1 MGLSSYW
8 IASPLSRIRSS
19 MKLMFAALAAL
30 ACTAGAA
37 VAQDKTPAEV
47 AAAAAAST
55 ARATA
60 LLEANTRPIAF
71 DGGLSGPGAD
81 FLRDQTQKAQFV
93 LVGETH
99 NDRDTPRFVGALFD
113 SLRDWRA
120 FDTLVVEVDPVAVDT
135 LKLPAN
141 RGRAEAAADLAR
153 RYPNHIGFASDQ
165 DLELMAHA
173 AGVADL
179 WGIEQV
185 QGAEPLLEEL
195 ATLAPN
201 AAVRAQVE
209 TLLTQV
215 KSLETRRDQFGA
227 FLHGDVETLP
237 RLQALT
243 TAFAAA
249 PDSRAAFLLE
259 TLTTSAEI
267 YSYYRRA
274 RAGEPVGLYNS
285 TVREALM
292 KRLFL
297 RQYRAAE
304 AADRTPRALFKM
316 GAWHMYRGRNPNQAF
331 PIGNFIHEFAIA
343 NDAESYSVYVLAQG
357 EHTREPSWMAPLS
370 STPDQPVV
378 IDLRALHPT
387 ASLFVAQ
394 VPVEHQA
401 ALRDFIYAFDAVVIL
416 PNSEKASFDRTGFPS
431 R

>member
-1 MGLSSYW
+1 
-8 IASPLSRIRSS
+8 
-19 MKLMFAALAAL
+19 MKLMIAALAAL
-30 ACTAGAA
+30 ACTASAA
-37 VAQDKTPAEV
+37 FAQDKTPEEV
-47 AAAAAAST
+47 AAAAAAAS

-60 LLEANTRPIAF
+60 LVEANTRPIAF

-93 LVGETH
+93 LLGEGH
-99 NDRDTPRFVGALFD
+99 NDHDTPLFAGALFD
-113 SLRDWRA
+113 GLRDWRA
-120 FDTLVVEVDPVAVDT
+120 FDTLVVEIDPVAVDT

-141 RGRAEAAADLAR
+141 RGKVEAAADLAR

-179 WGIEQV
+179 WGVEQV
-185 QGAEPLLEEL
+185 QGAQPLLEEL
-195 ATLAPN
+195 VPLAPN
-201 AAVRAQVE
+201 DAVRAQVE
-209 TLLTQV
+209 ALLTQV

-227 FLHGDVETLP
+227 FLHGDAETLP

-249 PDSRAAFLLE
+249 PGSRAAFLLE
-259 TLTTSAEI
+259 TMTTSAEI

-274 RAGEPVGLYNS
+274 RAGEPVGLFNN

-304 AADRTPRALFKM
+304 AAGRTPRALFKM

-331 PIGNFIHEFAIA
+331 PIGNFVHEFAIS
-343 NDAESYSVYVLAQG
+343 NDAEDYGVYVVALG
-357 EHTREPSWMAPLS
+357 ENYADVTDLSSWMAPLIP
-370 STPDQPVV
+370 TKPDQPVV
-378 IDLRALHPT
+378 IDLRALQPT
-387 ASLFVAQ
+387 AKLFIDQ
-394 VPVEHQA
+394 VPVEQRP
-401 ALRDFIYAFDAVVIL
+401 ALRDFIYAFDALVIL
-416 PNSEKASFDRTGFPS
+416 PNSQKASFDRTGFPE

>member
-1 MGLSSYW
+1 MK
-8 IASPLSRIRSS
+8 S
-19 MKLMFAALAAL
+19 MIAALAVL

-37 VAQDKTPAEV
+37 FAQDKTPEEV
-47 AAAAAAST
+47 AAAAAAASA

-60 LLEANTRPIAF
+60 LVEANTRPIAF

-81 FLRDQTQKAQFV
+81 FLRGQTQKAQFV
-93 LVGETH
+93 LLGEGH
-99 NDRDTPRFVGALFD
+99 NDHDTPLFAGALFD

-120 FDTLVVEVDPVAVDT
+120 FDTLVVEIDPVAVDT

-141 RGRAEAAADLAR
+141 RGKPEAAADLAR

-179 WGIEQV
+179 WGVEQV
-185 QGAEPLLEEL
+185 QGAQPLLEEL
-195 ATLAPN
+195 VPLAPN
-201 AAVRAQVE
+201 DAVRAQVE
-209 TLLTQV
+209 TLLAQV
-215 KSLETRRDQFGA
+215 KTLETRRDQFGA
-227 FLHGDVETLP
+227 FLHGDPQTLP

-259 TLTTSAEI
+259 TMTTSAEI

-274 RAGEPVGLYNS
+274 RAGEPVGLFNN

-297 RQYRAAE
+297 RQYRAAQ
-304 AADRTPRALFKM
+304 AAGRTPRALFKM
-316 GAWHMYRGRNPNQAF
+316 GALHMYRGRNPNQAF
-331 PIGNFIHEFAIA
+331 PIGNFVHEFAIS
-343 NDAESYSVYVLAQG
+343 NDAEAYGVYVVAQG
-357 EHTREPSWMAPLS
+357 YEDVSEPAWMAPLLS
-370 STPDQPVV
+370 KPDQPVM
-378 IDLRALHPT
+378 IDLRALQPT
-387 ASLFVAQ
+387 AKLFVDQ
-394 VPVEHQA
+394 VPVEQRP
-401 ALRDFIYAFDAVVIL
+401 ALRDFIYAFDALVIL
-416 PNSEKASFDRTGFPS
+416 PNSQKATFDRTGFPE

>member
-1 MGLSSYW
+1 
-8 IASPLSRIRSS
+8 
-19 MKLMFAALAAL
+19 MKLMIAALAAL

-37 VAQDKTPAEV
+37 FAQDKTPAEV
-47 AAAAAAST
+47 AAAAASA

-60 LLEANTRPIAF
+60 LVEANTRPIAF
-71 DGGLSGPGAD
+71 EGGLSGPGAD
-81 FLRDQTQKAQFV
+81 FFRDQTQKAQFV
-93 LVGETH
+93 LLGESH
-99 NDRDTPRFVGALFD
+99 NDHDTPLFVGALFD

-141 RGRAEAAADLAR
+141 RGKAEAAADLAR

-185 QGAEPLLEEL
+185 QGAQPLLEEL
-195 ATLAPN
+195 TALAPN

-227 FLHGDVETLP
+227 FLHGDPETLP

-243 TAFAAA
+243 TAFAAE

-259 TLTTSAEI
+259 TMTTSAEI

-274 RAGEPVGLYNS
+274 RAGEPVGLFNN

-304 AADRTPRALFKM
+304 AAGRTPRALFKM

-331 PIGNFIHEFAIA
+331 PIGNFVHEFAIA
-343 NDAESYSVYVLAQG
+343 NGAEAYGVYVAAG
-357 EHTREPSWMAPLS
+357 SEPSWMAPLMS
-370 STPDQPVV
+370 KADQPVV
-378 IDLRALHPT
+378 IDLRALQPT

-394 VPVEHQA
+394 VPVEQQP
-401 ALRDFIYAFDAVVIL
+401 ALRDFIYAFDALVIL
-416 PNSEKASFDRTGFPS
+416 PNSQKASFDRTGFPE

>member
-1 MGLSSYW
+1 
-8 IASPLSRIRSS
+8 
-19 MKLMFAALAAL
+19 MKLMIAALAAL

-47 AAAAAAST
+47 AAAAVESA
-55 ARATA
+55 ARASA

-71 DGGLSGPGAD
+71 EGGLSGPGAD

-93 LVGETH
+93 LLGESH
-99 NDRDTPRFVGALFD
+99 NDHNTPLFAGALFD

-120 FDTLVVEVDPVAVDT
+120 FDTLVVEIDPVAVDT
-135 LKLPAN
+135 LKLPVN
-141 RGRAEAAADLAR
+141 RGSAQAAADLAR
-153 RYPNHIGFASDQ
+153 RYPNHIGFASDP

-195 ATLAPN
+195 VGLAPN
-201 AAVRAQVE
+201 DAVRGQVE
-209 TLLTQV
+209 TLLAQV
-215 KSLETRRDQFGA
+215 KSLETQRDHFGA
-227 FLHGDVETLP
+227 FLHGDAETLP
-237 RLQALT
+237 RLRALT

-249 PDSRAAFLLE
+249 PESRAAFLLE
-259 TLTTSAEI
+259 TMTTSAEI

-274 RAGEPVGLYNS
+274 RAGEPVGLYNN

-304 AADRTPRALFKM
+304 AAGRTPRALFKM
-316 GAWHMYRGRNPNQAF
+316 GALHMYRGRNPNQAF
-331 PIGNFIHEFAIA
+331 PIGNFVHEFAIS
-343 NDAESYSVYVLAQG
+343 NGAEAYGVYVIAQG
-357 EHTREPSWMAPLS
+357 YEGANEPSWMAPLLS
-370 STPDQPVV
+370 RPDQPVV
-378 IDLRALHPT
+378 IDLRALQPT
-387 ASLFVAQ
+387 ARLFVDQ
-394 VPVEHQA
+394 VPVEQRA
-401 ALRDFIYAFDAVVIL
+401 ALRDFIYAFDAIVIL
-416 PNSEKASFDRTGFPS
+416 PHSRKASFDRTGFPA

>member
-1 MGLSSYW
+1 
-8 IASPLSRIRSS
+8 
-19 MKLMFAALAAL
+19 MKLMIAALAVL
-30 ACTAGAA
+30 TCTAGAA

-47 AAAAAAST
+47 AAAAVESAARAST
-55 ARATA
+55 
-60 LLEANTRPIAF
+60 LLEANTRRIAF
-71 DGGLSGPGAD
+71 NGGLSGPGAD

-93 LVGETH
+93 LLGEGH
-99 NDRDTPRFVGALFD
+99 NDHNTPLFAGALFD

-120 FDTLVVEVDPVAVDT
+120 FDTLVVEIDPVAVDT

-141 RGRAEAAADLAR
+141 RGSAQAAADLAR
-153 RYPNHIGFASDQ
+153 RYPNHIGFASDP

-195 ATLAPN
+195 VGLAPN
-201 AAVRAQVE
+201 DAVRGQVE
-209 TLLTQV
+209 TLLAQV
-215 KSLETRRDQFGA
+215 KSLETQRDHFGA
-227 FLHGDVETLP
+227 FLHGDAETLP

-249 PDSRAAFLLE
+249 PESRAAFLLE
-259 TLTTSAEI
+259 TMTTSAEI

-274 RAGEPVGLYNS
+274 RAGEPVGLYNN

-304 AADRTPRALFKM
+304 AAGRTPRALFKM
-316 GAWHMYRGRNPNQAF
+316 GALHMYRGRNPNQAF
-331 PIGNFIHEFAIA
+331 PIGNFVHEFAIS
-343 NDAESYSVYVLAQG
+343 NGAEAYGVYVIAQG
-357 EHTREPSWMAPLS
+357 YEGANEPSWMAPLLS
-370 STPDQPVV
+370 RPDQPVV
-378 IDLRALHPT
+378 IDLRALQPT
-387 ASLFVAQ
+387 ARLFVDQ
-394 VPVEHQA
+394 VPVEQRA
-401 ALRDFIYAFDAVVIL
+401 ALRDFIYAFDAIVIM
-416 PNSEKASFDRTGFPS
+416 PNSRKASFDRTGFPA

>member
-1 MGLSSYW
+1 
-8 IASPLSRIRSS
+8 
-19 MKLMFAALAAL
+19 MKLTIAALAAL

-47 AAAAAAST
+47 AAAAAESA
-55 ARATA
+55 ARASA

-71 DGGLSGPGAD
+71 EGGLSGPGAD

-93 LVGETH
+93 LLGESH
-99 NDRDTPRFVGALFD
+99 NDHDTPLFVGALFD
-113 SLRDWRA
+113 SLRDWRG

-141 RGRAEAAADLAR
+141 RGKAEAAADLAR

-185 QGAEPLLEEL
+185 QSAQPLLEEL
-195 ATLAPN
+195 AGLAPD
-201 AAVRAQVE
+201 AAVRGQVE
-209 TLLTQV
+209 ALLAQV
-215 KSLETRRDQFGA
+215 KSLETGRDQFGA
-227 FLHGDVETLP
+227 FLHGDAETLP

-243 TAFAAA
+243 TAFAAE
-249 PDSRAAFLLE
+249 PESRAAFLLE
-259 TLTTSAEI
+259 TMTTSAEI

-274 RAGEPVGLYNS
+274 RAGEPVGLFNN

-304 AADRTPRALFKM
+304 AAGRTPRALFKM

-331 PIGNFIHEFAIA
+331 PIGNFVHEFAIA
-343 NDAESYSVYVLAQG
+343 NNAEAYGVYVVARG
-357 EHTREPSWMAPLS
+357 EHAREPSWMAPLLS
-370 STPDQPVV
+370 AQDQPVV
-378 IDLRALHPT
+378 IDLRALQPT

-394 VPVEHQA
+394 VPSEQQP
-401 ALRDFIYAFDAVVIL
+401 ALRDFIHAFDAVVIL
-416 PNSEKASFDRTGFPS
+416 PNSHRASFDRTGFPA